1 MEQLLGK
8 IPITFSDSVT
18 NSLFHDL
25 DDRETAYTRHFTQ
38 NEEFMLRLP
47 TPYTVPSCPIH
58 HDYRR
63 TRPGDNYL
71 RFLRTVT
78 EQLGALLPSVF
89 GQLNHIFDPAEIFRP
104 AFFRLYTYNSRSY
117 LYLVRL
123 DLTHRPALHEVVT
136 RGDNDRSAAYRSNA
150 VILETDMVPLEG
162 TETSRGRLKSV
173 TIEQSVSQTWI
184 GETGRGYFV
193 QGIWLDRDLT
203 KFFSKLFVPPGV
215 RSYPYFPVTCKYRA
229 ICHSVVTLDDAARRK
244 SLPLFERARSFLLPH
259 LRDIEAALRSR
270 SFTEQMPL
278 FRQLRQSVPAE
289 WMAAWEAFSVK
300 AYLNDD
306 GQREYLLEHGIV

>member
-18 NSLFHDL
+18 NALFHDL
-25 DDRETAYTRHFTQ
+25 EDRSTEYTRHFTQ

-47 TPYTVPSCPIH
+47 APYTVPSCPIH

-71 RFLRTVT
+71 GFLRTVT

-89 GQLNHIFDPAEIFRP
+89 RGLNHIFDPAEIFRP
-104 AFFRLYTYNSRSY
+104 TFFRLYTYNSRLY

-123 DLTHRPALHEVVT
+123 DLTYRPAVHEVVT
-136 RGDNDRSAAYRSNA
+136 RGDNDRSAAYRSNT
-150 VILETDMVPLEG
+150 VILEADMIPLEE

-215 RSYPYFPVTCKYRA
+215 RAYPYFPVTCKYRA
-229 ICHSVVTLDDAARRK
+229 ICHSVVTLEDTARRK
-244 SLPLFERARSFLLPH
+244 ILPLFDLARSYLLPH
-259 LRDIEAALRSR
+259 LRDIEGALRSNG
-270 SFTEQMPL
+270 FTEQMPL

-289 WMAAWEAFSVK
+289 WMSVWMAFSVRS
-300 AYLNDD
+300 YLDENE
-306 GQREYLLEHGIV
+306 QKEYLLEHGIV